1 MLPGAGR
8 QGSRSMNRAVDRR
21 CGAPGLDRRD
31 PPGPLRDRL
40 QVHSHHRVAI
50 PASGDPGVRARRN
63 CRGIRYPVAGW
74 PPSAP
79 FSRCPPS
86 APRGHVTP
94 DRTRRV
100 RQSRMPRVPAA
111 VAGCRA
117 GVACAGQGTSASMC
131 PQTPAHGFLTG
142 LDRAGMLGPRPVPCA
157 GVVALRSA
165 CPWPVCRWSVR
176 SRSCG
181 AASPNPGSG
190 VPCSLRESRSDS
202 ICQVCHGRDR
212 PAIRSCAI
220 GDESAV
226 RERCEF
232 SHRPAGPLC
241 SSSSQMTLRWSRPGR
256 RHCRRP

>member
-8 QGSRSMNRAVDRR
+8 RGSRSMNRAVDRR

-63 CRGIRYPVAGW
+63 CPRYPVAGW

-79 FSRCPPS
+79 CSRCPPS

-111 VAGCRA
+111 AAGCRA
-117 GVACAGQGTSASMC
+117 GVAVRRSGHLSVGVSPDAGPRVPHWPRSSGHA
-131 PQTPAHGFLTG
+131 
-142 LDRAGMLGPRPVPCA
+142 RPRPVPCA

-232 SHRPAGPLC
+232 SYRPAGPLC